1 MKFLTGICEINY
13 MAVLPELQQFLIY
26 MAFYGAFLTCSVPGD
41 RDTVFNITATI
52 FLNKLLSFKIVLNPN
67 P

>member
-1 MKFLTGICEINY
+1 MT
-13 MAVLPELQQFLIY
+13 VLPGLQQFLIY

-41 RDTVFNITATI
+41 RDTLFGKTATI
-52 FLNKLLSFKIVLNPN
+52 FLNKLFSLKIVLSPN